1 MPAVDAPTLRDAGF
15 DHALEYLDQLYAA
28 ALAMTR
34 HRADAED
41 LVQETYARAYAHFH
55 HFRPGS
61 NLRAWLHRILANT
74 FINSRRCAQRRPV
87 RGRSEERSSWLVGI
101 QP

>member
-15 DHALEYLDQLYAA
+15 DHALEYLDQLYAP

-41 LVQETYARAYAHFH
+41 LVQETYARAYAQAG
-55 HFRPGS
+55 GS
-61 NLRAWLHRILANT
+61 CAGCSRSIANLTDGGAIFMACGYPAL
-74 FINSRRCAQRRPV
+74 SRRRLEGRGQNGKQAQR
-87 RGRSEERSSWLVGI
+87 
-101 QP
+101 